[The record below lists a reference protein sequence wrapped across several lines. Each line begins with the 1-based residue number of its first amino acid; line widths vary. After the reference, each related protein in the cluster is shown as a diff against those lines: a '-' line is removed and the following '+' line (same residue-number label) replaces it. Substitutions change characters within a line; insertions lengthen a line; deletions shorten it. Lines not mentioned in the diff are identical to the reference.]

1 MTEGEM
7 KRLGIVRPQS
17 FCHSLNPGCTVFL
30 NLQDKEIPKDSG
42 EFVCGAIELLEPD
55 IVQILECKEFQWGEQ
70 STTEVRTQTRDGIQ
84 GTICPSNRVLVHA
97 DLIKNI
103 HICITEFISPNKLV
117 QSLQLAPSHRR
128 QTFLIIGRNLF
139 SHYHQSDRR
148 SVNLRSGFF
157 RSLSKSRTARIRLQT
172 SRAGFYSQ
180 NQVENTIYQASP
192 GFL

>member
-1 MTEGEM
+1 
-7 KRLGIVRPQS
+7 
-17 FCHSLNPGCTVFL
+17 
-30 NLQDKEIPKDSG
+30 
-42 EFVCGAIELLEPD
+42 LLEPD

-70 STTEVRTQTRDGIQ
+70 STTEVRTQTRDIQ
-84 GTICPSNRVLVHA
+84 GTICSGNRVLVRA

-117 QSLQLAPSHRR
+117 QSLRLVPSHRR
-128 QTFLIIGRNLF
+128 HTFLIIGRNFF

-157 RSLSKSRTARIRLQT
+157 RSLSKSRAARIRLQT

-192 GFL
+192 GFP